1 MVKFLEREVM
11 EGRGY
16 DLQHDT
22 GALGHRRRRR
32 SAVKFCCHLAARFE
46 TNLIGFAAGDIHP
59 IAAPPPGVVVDA
71 EFMRLEAKE
80 IERRL
85 EALRS
90 DLDASGEMGGAESL
104 RTTVGDPT
112 KGLVIAARAAD
123 LVIAGSCGEEGGRD
137 AHTAIDLGTL
147 VHAVGRPVLIPRD
160 DLAPLKASSLVVAWK
175 DAREAR
181 RAVADAMPFLA
192 HAREVL
198 VATVAEHKP
207 DRAMASA
214 TDVVLYLI
222 NHGAKARAEI
232 VDHRDSEAGEAL
244 VGIARQIGADLI
256 VFGGYGHGR
265 VREWP
270 AAPVDASGRCRSRLP
285 SA

>member
-1 MVKFLEREVM
+1 MIYNTILVHLDI
-11 EGRGY
+11 G
-16 DLQHDT
+16 D
-22 GALGHRRRRR
+22 GAGSQLSFARN
-32 SAVKFCCHLAARFE
+32 LAARFE
-46 TNLIGFAAGDIHP
+46 ANLIGFAAGDIHP

-71 EFMRLEAKE
+71 EFMRLEARE

-90 DLDASGEMGGAESL
+90 DLDASGEMGGADSL

-112 KGLVIAARAAD
+112 KGLAIAARAAD
-123 LVIAGSCGEEGGRD
+123 LVIAGSGGEEGGRD
-137 AHTAIDLGTL
+137 AHTAIDLGAL
-147 VHAVGRPVLIPRD
+147 IHAAGRPVLIPRD
-160 DLAPLKASSLVVAWK
+160 DLAPLKASSVVVAWK

-198 VATVAEHKP
+198 VATVAEHEP

-214 TDVVLYLI
+214 TDVVRYLI

-232 VDHRDSEAGEAL
+232 VDHREGEAGEAL

-256 VFGGYGHGR
+256 VSGGYGHGR
-265 VREWP
+265 LREWLLGG
-270 AAPVDASGRCRSRLP
+270 VTRSLLREGALHRLM

>member
-1 MVKFLEREVM
+1 MIYNTILVHLDINDAAASQLNFVR
-11 EGRGY
+11 
-16 DLQHDT
+16 D
-22 GALGHRRRRR
+22 
-32 SAVKFCCHLAARFE
+32 LAARFE
-46 TNLIGFAAGDIHP
+46 ANLIGFAAGDIHP

-71 EFMRLEAKE
+71 EFIRLETRE

-90 DLDASGEMGGAESL
+90 DLDASGEMGGAELL

-112 KGLVIAARAAD
+112 TGLAIAARAAD
-123 LVIAGSCGEEGGRD
+123 LVIAGSGGEEGGHG
-137 AHTAIDLGTL
+137 AYTAIDLGAL
-147 VHAVGRPVLIPRD
+147 IHAAGRPVLIPRD
-160 DLAPLKASSLVVAWK
+160 DLIPLKANSVVVAWK

-198 VATVAEHKP
+198 VTTVAEHEP
-207 DRAMASA
+207 DRARASA
-214 TDVVLYLI
+214 TDVVRYLI

-232 VDHRDSEAGEAL
+232 VEHREGEAGEAL

-256 VFGGYGHGR
+256 VSGGYGHGR
-265 VREWP
+265 LREWLLGG
-270 AAPVDASGRCRSRLP
+270 VTRSLLREGSLHRLM

>member
-1 MVKFLEREVM
+1 MIYNTILVHLDI
-11 EGRGY
+11 G
-16 DLQHDT
+16 D
-22 GALGHRRRRR
+22 GAGAQLSFAR
-32 SAVKFCCHLAARFE
+32 HLAARFE
-46 TNLIGFAAGDIHP
+46 ANLIGFAAGDIHP

-90 DLDASGEMGGAESL
+90 DLDASSEMGGAESL
-104 RTTVGDPT
+104 RTIVGDPT
-112 KGLVIAARAAD
+112 KGLAIAARAAD

-147 VHAVGRPVLIPRD
+147 VHAAGRPVLIPRD
-160 DLAPLKASSLVVAWK
+160 DLAPLKASSVVVAWK

-198 VATVAEHKP
+198 VATVAEHEP

-214 TDVVLYLI
+214 TDVVRYLI

-232 VDHRDSEAGEAL
+232 VDHREGEAGEAL

-256 VFGGYGHGR
+256 VSGGYGHGR
-265 VREWP
+265 VREWLLGG
-270 AAPVDASGRCRSRLP
+270 VTRSLLRERSLHRLM